1 MLLPEALNE
10 TQLITLRDVL
20 RTAGLKER
28 HIEDVM
34 LLLWTKPHRIQLAFC
49 FRAIGMPYASIAWKM
64 DKPIMTV
71 HGWVANSCADIKKY
85 FTAISV
91 KMP

>member
-28 HIEDVM
+28 QIEDVM
-34 LLLWTKPHRIQLAFC
+34 LLLWTKPHRIQLAFYYRSC
-49 FRAIGMPYASIAWKM
+49 GMTYEAIAAKLSVTHPQ
-64 DKPIMTV
+64 IM
-71 HGWVANSCADIKKY
+71 WDIEMGCKDINLYLKNC
-85 FTAISV
+85 
-91 KMP
+91 K